1 MNRPRLYRR
10 FAVAAVGLLLAGL
23 MPATALADG
32 TATGFIVTS
41 ATGSTLVNTAY
52 SNTFT
57 ITAVDSGG
65 HTVMDYS
72 GTVDVA
78 CPDETTH
85 PGLCTASTS
94 SFAGGVATVDITL
107 TDLNAQRV
115 TATDSVISGEWD
127 GRVVDVGV
135 ATHLVID
142 PPATATVGV
151 PAAFTVTAEDDQDA
165 KDTSYTNH
173 AALTS
178 SDGTNGWTPS
188 DDPAFTSGSLTAS
201 VTFIAVGLQTITAT
215 DDTFFFTDTSATINV
230 GIGTPDIS
238 ISSTAPS
245 DATVGGPTYSVTSST
260 NDLETPVI
268 LSIDS
273 SSNTI
278 CTINGS
284 GVVSFIGAGPCR
296 VNADQSG
303 STNWNAAA
311 QVHQT
316 FSVAAHGAATKL
328 VISGPATAIV
338 GQGQDYTVTAEDAY
352 NNVVTNY
359 GGDVTISSSTDG
371 FMVSSPTHSTLS
383 SGFGTFHVT
392 FETAGATENLS
403 AHDSS
408 FTANSLSVNVAR
420 GNQTIT
426 FTQPAGRRLDQTPF
440 DLTAT
445 ASSGLTVAYT
455 PVTLS
460 VCTVSGST
468 VTLLIAGDCTIDA
481 TQPGNGSWNAA
492 TMVPRTF
499 TVAMGNQTIS
509 ITSPAPSGAQVGG
522 PTYHAVATA
531 TSGRTVA
538 LTIDPSSSTVCT
550 INGSGVVS
558 FIGVGTCTVDAN
570 QTGDANWNDAPQV
583 QQSFGVVAAGT
594 TKLAVTGPTTAT
606 IGQGLIYTVT
616 AENASNATVTT
627 YSGTVTIT
635 SSDPAMVWSV
645 ATAMTNGVGTFHVT
659 FKTAGSKI
667 LTAHDNGV
675 LHGNVL
681 TVTVAAYGTATKL
694 VVTGPASVIAGS
706 SHAYTVTAQDA
717 YGNTVANYAR
727 TVTIKSVDTVMSST
741 PASAALVHGVGAFAV
756 ILRTIGSENVGA
768 TDGILTATVLAVT
781 VVAPT
786 PTTYHP
792 IPRARLLDTRY
803 GNGLTSKLKAGVPAT
818 FHVAGRGGIPS
829 SATAVTGNV
838 TVVNSTSGYAIYLG
852 PDPIASPLTS
862 AVDFTKGQVINN
874 GVTVALSATGTM
886 SATYMSTAGNTT
898 DLVLDVTGYFT
909 PNTSGDTYHPVTP
922 VRLLDTRTGN
932 GLSGKLAANTP
943 RTFIVRG
950 RGGVPKGAKAVTG
963 IVTVVNATAA
973 WAIYL
978 GPVST
983 ASPTTSTINFLP
995 GQVQGNNL
1003 TVALSATGTLSAT
1016 YMSTAGNTADLV
1028 FDVTGYYTSD
1038 QSGYRYVPITPARL
1052 VDTRS
1057 GIGISSKLVAN
1068 VPRTFTVRGHGGVPT
1083 NAIGITGVVTVVGET
1098 GSWAISVGPVATSK
1112 PTTSALNFVKGDV
1125 KANGV
1130 TVALST
1136 TGTLSVDY
1144 MGSAGNTTNVILD
1157 ITGYF
1162 VK

>member
-1 MNRPRLYRR
+1 M
-10 FAVAAVGLLLAGL
+10 
-23 MPATALADG
+23 
-32 TATGFIVTS
+32 
-41 ATGSTLVNTAY
+41 
-52 SNTFT
+52 
-57 ITAVDSGG
+57 
-65 HTVMDYS
+65 
-72 GTVDVA
+72 
-78 CPDETTH
+78 
-85 PGLCTASTS
+85 
-94 SFAGGVATVDITL
+94 
-107 TDLNAQRV
+107 
-115 TATDSVISGEWD
+115 
-127 GRVVDVGV
+127 
-135 ATHLVID
+135 
-142 PPATATVGV
+142 
-151 PAAFTVTAEDDQDA
+151 
-165 KDTSYTNH
+165 
-173 AALTS
+173 
-178 SDGTNGWTPS
+178 
-188 DDPAFTSGSLTAS
+188 
-201 VTFIAVGLQTITAT
+201 
-215 DDTFFFTDTSATINV
+215 
-230 GIGTPDIS
+230 
-238 ISSTAPS
+238 
-245 DATVGGPTYSVTSST
+245 
-260 NDLETPVI
+260 
-268 LSIDS
+268 
-273 SSNTI
+273 
-278 CTINGS
+278 
-284 GVVSFIGAGPCR
+284 
-296 VNADQSG
+296 
-303 STNWNAAA
+303 
-311 QVHQT
+311 
-316 FSVAAHGAATKL
+316 
-328 VISGPATAIV
+328 
-338 GQGQDYTVTAEDAY
+338 
-352 NNVVTNY
+352 
-359 GGDVTISSSTDG
+359 
-371 FMVSSPTHSTLS
+371 
-383 SGFGTFHVT
+383 
-392 FETAGATENLS
+392 
-403 AHDSS
+403 
-408 FTANSLSVNVAR
+408 
-420 GNQTIT
+420 
-426 FTQPAGRRLDQTPF
+426 
-440 DLTAT
+440 
-445 ASSGLTVAYT
+445 
-455 PVTLS
+455 TLS

-792 IPRARLLDTRY
+792 IPPARLLDTRY

-829 SATAVTGNV
+829 TATAITGNV

-852 PDPIASPLTS
+852 PDPIVSPLTA

-1057 GIGISSKLVAN
+1057 GIGISSKLVAS